1 LYIFMYVFSFVKFV
15 VHYSAT
21 EEFSKFSTNQLISKF
36 FKIYTLLGLLD
47 LIRCLVDHFYRT
59 IEHFFKNIYPKY
71 TTSQF
76 WKCLH
81 AHFSKIGLFWIYLLS
96 LVTAKLLKYGIT
108 QLNKIV

>member
-1 LYIFMYVFSFVKFV
+1 MCHFCIFENENERLNVVYFYVFSFVKFV

-71 TTSQF
+71 TASQYF
-76 WKCLH
+76 RNACTPIFKKLVY
-81 AHFSKIGLFWIYLLS
+81 FGFIYFHW
-96 LVTAKLLKYGIT
+96 
-108 QLNKIV
+108 